1 MFGWRL
7 GSERRNKTSARPH
20 TVSSHTV
27 SSHTVSPHTAT
38 PHTVSPH
45 TVSPHTVSPH
55 TVSPHTATPH
65 TAAPR
70 RLFGVLEDAFGDE
83 GVRTAGVI
91 ILSAFLLWEMGVWV
105 TQTPVYILPAP
116 SRIALTL
123 IAHPAYFAEAALVTL
138 GEALL
143 GLLLGLTVALAV
155 AVLVALR
162 PGMERGVVTLA
173 ILVKSMPLAAIAP
186 LLTIWL
192 GFGVLPKVIIT
203 ALLTFFPVL
212 VNAIVG
218 LQSADG
224 EMVELMRAY
233 RATAWQTLVHLRFWL
248 ALPYLFAALRVAA
261 PLALVGAVIA
271 EWTGASGGLGRVM
284 WMAYTNLNL
293 PYMFA
298 AIFIL
303 SVAGAATYFSI
314 VWCERHFTPWRDR
327 PTHP

>member
-1 MFGWRL
+1 M
-7 GSERRNKTSARPH
+7 
-20 TVSSHTV
+20 
-27 SSHTVSPHTAT
+27 TAGEQRVAMGRT
-38 PHTVSPH
+38 FPQS
-45 TVSPHTVSPH
+45 
-55 TVSPHTATPH
+55 
-65 TAAPR
+65 
-70 RLFGVLEDAFGDE
+70 FGDD
-83 GVRTAGVI
+83 GVRTAAVI
-91 ILSAFLLWEMGVWV
+91 VLGALMLWEVGVRV

-116 SRIALTL
+116 SLIMLTL
-123 IAHPAYFAEAALVTL
+123 ATNLPYFGEAALVTL
-138 GEALL
+138 SEA
-143 GLLLGLTVALAV
+143 LLGLTVALAV
-155 AVLVALR
+155 AVLVTLR
-162 PGMERGVVTLA
+162 PGMERGVMALA

-224 EMVELMRAY
+224 EMIDLLRSF
-233 RATAWQTLVHLRFWL
+233 RATAWQTLVHLRVWL

-284 WMAYTNLNL
+284 WMAYANLNL

-303 SVAGAATYFSI
+303 SVAGALTYFGI
-314 VWCERHFTPWRDR
+314 VWCERRFTPWRER
-327 PTHP
+327 PTQL

>member
-1 MFGWRL
+1 LSLVQVAGKGKGAVFGWRISGVKRNEPL
-7 GSERRNKTSARPH
+7 DAGERFTP
-20 TVSSHTV
+20 
-27 SSHTVSPHTAT
+27 AT
-38 PHTVSPH
+38 PRPS
-45 TVSPHTVSPH
+45 SN
-55 TVSPHTATPH
+55 
-65 TAAPR
+65 
-70 RLFGVLEDAFGDE
+70 VLGDE
-83 GVRTAGVI
+83 GVRAAAGI
-91 ILSAFLLWEMGVWV
+91 ILGALLLWEVGVRV

-116 SRIALTL
+116 SLILQTL
-123 IAHPAYFAEAALVTL
+123 VANPAYYAEATLVTL
-138 GEALL
+138 GEALA
-143 GLLLGLTVALAV
+143 GLLLGLSVALAV
-155 AVLVALR
+155 SVIVTLR
-162 PGMERGVVTLA
+162 PGMERGVMALA

-192 GFGVLPKVIIT
+192 GFGVLPKIIIT

-218 LQSADG
+218 LQSAEG
-224 EMVELMRAY
+224 EMIDLMRAY
-233 RATAWQTLVHLRFWL
+233 RASAWQTLMHLRFWL

-284 WMAYTNLNL
+284 WLAYSNLNL

-314 VWCERHFTPWRDR
+314 VWCERRFTPWRDR
-327 PTHP
+327 PQHP